1 MKLLGPPCLHRARP
15 LTTPP
20 CPSLWTE
27 RLAACSQLSLCASCL
42 SPCLQPCLCSSA
54 SLGSVGRQAGA
65 GMAWPVTSAGCLRV
79 SQHLVWGLGVLLV
92 SGFTSPV
99 PLGSDLWVFQKSLRQ
114 IYPVRKSGVRH
125 GGKVERALPPELD
138 TWLLSPA
145 VLLLSLKVALGLS
158 RAPIP
163 SGGALMSPS
172 SLCTAVR
179 TK

>member
-1 MKLLGPPCLHRARP
+1 M
-15 LTTPP
+15 
-20 CPSLWTE
+20 
-27 RLAACSQLSLCASCL
+27 
-42 SPCLQPCLCSSA
+42 
-54 SLGSVGRQAGA
+54 
-65 GMAWPVTSAGCLRV
+65 
-79 SQHLVWGLGVLLV
+79 SQHLVWGVGVVSV

-99 PLGSDLWVFQKSLRQ
+99 PLGSDLWVFQESLRQ
-114 IYPVRKSGVRH
+114 IYPVRKSEVRH

-158 RAPIP
+158 RVPIL
-163 SGGALMSPS
+163 SGGALIAPS